1 MHPGTRYHRALDTAL
16 QLVAFVRDRPDAP
29 EHVLVSNF
37 VFTILSAIA
46 WEFEQSRLPVK
57 ASEN

>member
-1 MHPGTRYHRALDTAL
+1 MQTDTRYHRALDTAL

-37 VFTILSAIA
+37 VFTILAAIA

>member
-1 MHPGTRYHRALDTAL
+1 MQTDTRYHRALDTAL

-46 WEFEQSRLPVK
+46 WEFEQNQLRVH
-57 ASEN
+57 AGEN